1 MADHLRAGHDVSAED
16 LTQLIEVMT
25 MIEQYDTPEQ
35 LEALKERRD
44 QVGEARIQEVQQL
57 WQELFAEFEEAR
69 QAGLAPEA
77 PEVQALAQRAEALI
91 GEFTGGDAGIRQSLS
106 EAVKNETETM
116 YEAWG
121 ITPKQGAYY
130 GKAMQILHAS

>member
-1 MADHLRAGHDVSAED
+1 M
-16 LTQLIEVMT
+16 
-25 MIEQYDTPEQ
+25 
-35 LEALKERRD
+35 
-44 QVGEARIQEVQQL
+44 QQL

-130 GKAMQILHAS
+130 VKAMQILHAS